1 MGWGRIF
8 KTLEGILSGGRTRR
22 HTGPGSPEEYSREI
36 QRLKQE
42 LETVRAKREKE
53 KAEFLARH
61 MILGKVPPEGGMPLA
76 EVDRQLANLQ
86 RIREDRLEAEERG
99 YERQIHELERQVQ
112 ERFDPQ

>member
-1 MGWGRIF
+1 
-8 KTLEGILSGGRTRR
+8 
-22 HTGPGSPEEYSREI
+22 
-36 QRLKQE
+36 
-42 LETVRAKREKE
+42 
-53 KAEFLARH
+53 
-61 MILGKVPPEGGMPLA
+61 MPLV